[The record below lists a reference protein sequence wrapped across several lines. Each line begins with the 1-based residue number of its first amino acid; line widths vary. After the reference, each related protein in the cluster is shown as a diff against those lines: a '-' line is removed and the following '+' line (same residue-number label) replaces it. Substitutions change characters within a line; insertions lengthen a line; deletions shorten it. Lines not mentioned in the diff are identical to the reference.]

1 MRSPRRPFRLK
12 RATDSRL
19 PLVISLLALVVAL
32 SGVPV
37 VPAATH
43 AVRLALFSKNA
54 GAVDG
59 LKASKK
65 PRPGRLVPLG
75 SKARFPRSVI
85 PAVDAP
91 SVGGI
96 SAARVPTAG
105 TLLPLGAN
113 AAFPETVVPLD
124 STTKAPRIAAR
135 VYRTTDLPVATN
147 LPNAST
153 FRLMP
158 SHSIP
163 PGCLTPPTPP
173 T

>member
-96 SAARVPTAG
+96 SAARVPDGRHFAPAG
-105 TLLPLGAN
+105 RERSLPRNGRATRQYDEGTPHRGSRLSHDRSAGGYQS
-113 AAFPETVVPLD
+113 PER
-124 STTKAPRIAAR
+124 PRR
-135 VYRTTDLPVATN
+135 SV
-147 LPNAST
+147 
-153 FRLMP
+153 
-158 SHSIP
+158 
-163 PGCLTPPTPP
+163 
-173 T
+173 